1 MLLERAIL
9 AILAVQ
15 TLSAVASPI
24 QPFTV
29 QDNNFQ
35 TPLDSGAVC
44 DVSETAQAP
53 PTAPEVRL
61 DDGVF
66 VGLRKG
72 QTDQFLGIRFA
83 LPP

>member
-9 AILAVQ
+9 AILAVR

-24 QPFTV
+24 QPFFKV
-29 QDNNFQ
+29 QDFNFQ
-35 TPLDSGAVC
+35 IDSDAVC
-44 DVSETAQAP
+44 GVSETAKA
-53 PTAPEVRL
+53 PTANPELRL

-66 VGLRKG
+66 IGARKG
-72 QTDQFLGIRFA
+72 KTDQFLGIPFA

>member
-9 AILAVQ
+9 AILAVR
-15 TLSAVASPI
+15 TLSAAASPL
-24 QPFTV
+24 QQFTV

-35 TPLDSGAVC
+35 IDPDAVC
-44 DVSETAQAP
+44 DLPDTTAAP
-53 PTAPEVRL
+53 PAAPEVRL

-72 QTDQFLGIRFA
+72 KTDQFLGIRFA
-83 LPP
+83 IPP